1 MQDWASS
8 GVRKLEEAL
17 GAAGASARRRD
28 EDACGFIVGANA
40 SMDEA
45 KAARMKRL
53 YGDAL
58 MVLSELT
65 QRRAGRGSVGR
76 PSVLL
81 FWLLVVLW
89 IPLLVCPP

>member
-17 GAAGASARRRD
+17 GAAEDAARRRE

-45 KAARMKRL
+45 NAARMTRL
-53 YGDAL
+53 
-58 MVLSELT
+58 
-65 QRRAGRGSVGR
+65 
-76 PSVLL
+76 
-81 FWLLVVLW
+81 
-89 IPLLVCPP
+89 